1 MGVFGTPH
9 LPFTLATLSII
20 ITHLNCECFFAVR
33 VSSEVL
39 KEQHC
44 RARPTVVPVEK
55 PGFKPYHIEL
65 HRCSG
70 TCSDAPP
77 THRPCKASS
86 KQAITLDLT
95 DLTSS
100 NPSTVTV
107 YNHTQCACDCEL
119 KCKLDEGEFPDGEN
133 CKCSTVTD
141 SQLIGNNNK
150 RTG

>member
-1 MGVFGTPH
+1 MGVFDTP
-9 LPFTLATLSII
+9 LPPFTLTNPSII
-20 ITHLNCECFFAVR
+20 ITYLNCECLFAVR

-44 RARPTVVPVEK
+44 RARPAVVPVEK
-55 PGFKPYHIEL
+55 SGFKPYHIEL

-70 TCSDAPP
+70 TCNDAPP

-86 KQAITLDLT
+86 VQAITLDLT

-100 NPSTVTV
+100 EPSTVTV

-119 KCKLDEGEFPDGEN
+119 KCKLDEGELPDEDN
-133 CKCSTVTD
+133 CKCIIVTD
-141 SQLIGNNNK
+141 PERTGNNNK